1 MKNLWNWSHLETSHN
16 DCTKQ
21 NCSMTPEEFA
31 KEYQVENAFLVSYG
45 GNITPPFEP
54 VAERMKDNRNIKWTI
69 LGNSTDPLPESPL
82 GFAEE
87 IIELSKKYPNITGGV
102 IDDFYAPERLKR
114 FPPEVLQTIQK
125 RLAEN
130 GLDFW
135 AVLYES
141 HIYKDDVK
149 KYYDCFDGITF
160 WIWEQE
166 HIDQLEENVN
176 RFFSL
181 FPDKRKMV
189 GVYLWDYAGSKDMDI
204 HRFQKQ
210 VEKYL
215 SLLEAGQ
222 IEGIIFCSG
231 CVGDAPFETNKLLK
245 TYSCK

>member
-1 MKNLWNWSHLETSHN
+1 MENLWNWSHLESSHN
-16 DCTKQ
+16 HYTKH
-21 NCSMTPEEFA
+21 NSSITPEEFA
-31 KEYQVENAFLVSYG
+31 EEYQIENAFLVSYG

-54 VAERMKDNRNIKWTI
+54 FAERMKDLRNIKWSI

-102 IDDFYAPERLKR
+102 IDDFYAPVRLKR
-114 FPPEVLQTIQK
+114 FPPEVLRAIQK

-135 AVLYES
+135 GVLYES
-141 HIYKDDVK
+141 HIYMDDVK

-160 WIWEQE
+160 WIWEQD
-166 HIDQLEENVN
+166 HIDQLEENLN
-176 RFFSL
+176 QFFTL
-181 FPDKRKMV
+181 FPEKRKMV
-189 GVYLWDYAGSKDMDI
+189 GVYLFDYAGGKEMDI
-204 HRFQKQ
+204 NRFKKQ
-210 VEKYL
+210 VERYL
-215 SLLEAGQ
+215 SLLEEGK

-231 CVGDAPFETNKLLK
+231 CVGDAPLETNKLLK

>member
-1 MKNLWNWSHLETSHN
+1 MENLWNWSHLESSHN
-16 DCTKQ
+16 HYTKH
-21 NCSMTPEEFA
+21 NSSITPEEFA
-31 KEYQVENAFLVSYG
+31 EEYQIENAFLVSYG

-54 VAERMKDNRNIKWTI
+54 FAERMKDLRNIKWSI

-102 IDDFYAPERLKR
+102 IDDFYAPVRLKR
-114 FPPEVLQTIQK
+114 FPPEVLRAIQK

-135 AVLYES
+135 GVLYES
-141 HIYKDDVK
+141 HIYMDDVK

-166 HIDQLEENVN
+166 HIDQLEENLN
-176 RFFSL
+176 QFFTL
-181 FPDKRKMV
+181 FPEKRKMV
-189 GVYLWDYAGSKDMDI
+189 GVYLFDYAGGKEMDI
-204 HRFQKQ
+204 NRFKKQ
-210 VEKYL
+210 VERYL
-215 SLLEAGQ
+215 SLLEEGK

-231 CVGDAPFETNKLLK
+231 CVGDAPLETNKLLK